1 MTTSKKNKT
10 TGTKTNKGGK
20 DIHSENSKTLMK
32 ELKMTQ
38 THGKIYISYWVFLG
52 DLVAKTPCSQC
63 RRSGFNPWSGN

>member
-10 TGTKTNKGGK
+10 TGTKSNKGGK

-38 THGKIYISYWVFLG
+38 THGKIYIILG
-52 DLVAKTPCSQC
+52 L
-63 RRSGFNPWSGN
+63 PW